1 MKNKYVMI
9 SSYANIEY
17 CLQQYTAI
25 YRNGTSYSD
34 THVADTD
41 NVGWLTS
48 GEYTELKNSMLK
60 SVYENGG
67 FYIGR
72 YEAGIAENRTSKS
85 ATNLDGKYTIEG
97 LPTPA
102 VRVLVGEAIS
112 AIQAG
117 QSCSSPFQQ

>member
-34 THVADTD
+34 THVADND

-48 GEYTELKNSMLK
+48 GEYT
-60 SVYENGG
+60 
-67 FYIGR
+67 
-72 YEAGIAENRTSKS
+72 
-85 ATNLDGKYTIEG
+85 D
-97 LPTPA
+97 
-102 VRVLVGEAIS
+102 
-112 AIQAG
+112 
-117 QSCSSPFQQ
+117 